1 METAFFASTGFFETT
16 AFFAETFSAFADAGF
31 FAFTAAT
38 FFAFAEAVL
47 FSPASCPAFG
57 VAVLSDAVMK
67 PWSARW
73 LKGAPLAAPMAK
85 VITPAATAAV
95 KTVNFCMGSCSVS
108 TARRTS
114 RSYANQRRNIWE
126 AVGPTTCT
134 DRL

>member
-1 METAFFASTGFFETT
+1 METAFFASTGFFETTAFFATTVFFATT

-95 KTVNFCMGSCSVS
+95 KTVNFCMGSCSV
-108 TARRTS
+108 
-114 RSYANQRRNIWE
+114 
-126 AVGPTTCT
+126 
-134 DRL
+134 